1 MLNEEEKKIL
11 VFRDCHSQDGLGTSF
26 FITQNGEAVIVL
38 KHKMKKCDWDP
49 LGMAILSTLQ
59 LKAQPSA
66 PPPRVSTYTSTH
78 EGHFTVSSSSE
89 MEFLLKWALGMN
101 GGITALVVLG
111 QKNDA
116 VF

>member
-11 VFRDCHSQDGLGTSF
+11 VFHDCHSQDGLGTSF
-26 FITQNGEAVIVL
+26 FITPNGEAVIVL
-38 KHKMKKCDWDP
+38 KHKMKRRDWDP
-49 LGMAILSTLQ
+49 LGMAILPTLQ
-59 LKAQPSA
+59 LKAQLRA
-66 PPPRVSTYTSTH
+66 APRVSTYTSTH

-101 GGITALVVLG
+101 GLITALVALG
-111 QKNDA
+111 KKNEA